1 MILQGIGEVC
11 VYVCMCVYVRQ
22 GFKDDVY
29 RKRRI
34 EFANI
39 AYKYRQLS
47 SAVIIYDVNKTSC
60 VKVIQSLIMISLQT
74 YIF

>member
-1 MILQGIGEVC
+1 MKALFVFIA
-11 VYVCMCVYVRQ
+11 RQ
-22 GFKDDVY
+22 GFKDEVY

-47 SAVIIYDVNKTSC
+47 IVV
-60 VKVIQSLIMISLQT
+60 
-74 YIF
+74 FR

>member
-1 MILQGIGEVC
+1 MKVQC
-11 VYVCMCVYVRQ
+11 VYIVRQ
-22 GFKDDVY
+22 GFKDEVY

-47 SAVIIYDVNKTSC
+47 SGV
-60 VKVIQSLIMISLQT
+60 
-74 YIF
+74 